1 MAFLLRSHGKQWV
14 GDISWRIYA
23 PVPSGR
29 GLRAEAHRLGAIW
42 IGRCDGFRN
51 GVGYLTLT
59 KQEARGELHSL
70 AVAMAAELG
79 KNMYVEFDIGGGQ
92 LWLVATDTEGRL
104 LPGSDKVYTTES
116 IESARENLSGF
127 PFSDKLSIAETDLES
142 YVSRL
147 KPARLRLSPV
157 SRTVFYGRVAIG
169 LGLVAVSYGGLTIY
183 QAHEAEQKRL
193 AAIRELAKNAPVAV
207 APSGPAEW
215 VDACLGAVPA
225 SYFHNGWV
233 LSSWSC
239 EGRLLSATWE
249 NSGGVLLDA
258 PAGVLANS
266 GRTVIQS
273 IGFTPAPGF
282 HEKPVPG
289 DPIRQLLS
297 AVRRLGAQA
306 AVSTGRYTPPAG
318 TTHHTHEMLSVVS
331 VQFDLPV
338 SPHAALAWDQ
348 YARLEIRKLSRTL
361 LSKDMTPKIG
371 GYSVSVAFV
380 APNAGGKK

>member
-1 MAFLLRSHGKQWV
+1 MAFQLRSHGKQWI

-29 GLRAEAHRLGAIW
+29 GLRAEAHRLGAVW

-59 KQEARGELHSL
+59 KKEARGELHSL

-92 LWLVATDTEGRL
+92 LWLVATDSEGRL
-104 LPGSDKVYTTES
+104 LPGSDKVYTAES

-127 PFSDKLSIAETDLES
+127 PFTQKLSVAETDLES

-147 KPARLRLSPV
+147 KPARLRLAPV
-157 SRTVFYGRVAIG
+157 SRAVFYGRVAIG
-169 LGLVAVSYGGLTIY
+169 LGLVAVGYGGLTIY
-183 QAHEAEQKRL
+183 QAHVVEQKRL

-207 APSGPAEW
+207 APSGAAEW
-215 VDACLGAVPA
+215 VDACLGAVPT
-225 SYFHNGWV
+225 SYFHKGWV

-239 EGRLLSATWE
+239 EGQILSATWE

-273 IGFTPAPGF
+273 IGFSPVPGF
-282 HEKPVPG
+282 REKAMSG

-306 AVSTGRYTPPAG
+306 AISTSRYTPTGG
-318 TTHHTHEMLSVVS
+318 TTRHTHETLSVVS

-338 SPHAALAWDQ
+338 SPHAALPWDQ
-348 YARLEIRKLSRTL
+348 YARLSVRKLSRAL
-361 LSKDMTPKIG
+361 LTKDMAPKPV

-380 APNAGGKK
+380 ASDAGGKK